1 MGTFTW
7 TGSNGSSWLDAGN
20 WTPGGGPPGGGDDAT
35 LLADGEFVDIGGN
48 AAVNVLTLGFA
59 PFDNIPPAVTVHAGF
74 TFSINGGGSSI
85 DNGSIVVQPGA
96 DMDWAFNGDFSNQGT
111 ITIGSATTNA
121 AVTQGGL
128 GINGA
133 VTLDG
138 HGTLNLGLDNPL

>member
-1 MGTFTW
+1 
-7 TGSNGSSWLDAGN
+7 
-20 WTPGGGPPGGGDDAT
+20 
-35 LLADGEFVDIGGN
+35 
-48 AAVNVLTLGFA
+48 
-59 PFDNIPPAVTVHAGF
+59 
-74 TFSINGGGSSI
+74 
-85 DNGSIVVQPGA
+85 NGSIVVQPGA

-138 HGTLNLGLDNPL
+138 HGTLNLGLDNPLNIESTGLIGNGSNALTNVDNTIAGAGAIIVGQFDY